1 VIVAAAAEMSFG
13 DIPFHV
19 HWDVYGIA
27 VALLAGYWYSL
38 RRLAPHHA
46 PPAEPVVSR
55 GQLIAFH
62 AGIVLFVV
70 ARGWPLHD
78 IGDES
83 LFTFHMIEH
92 LVLALGVPP
101 LLLRG
106 TPSWLIRMMV
116 LPILPVVR
124 VLTKPAVA
132 LVLFNVTLAVIHIP
146 AIVELM
152 LDSEPAHLLLHLLLI
167 VTALLMWWPVIG
179 PIPDLPKLA
188 PFPAMGYVFLQ
199 SLVPTVP
206 ASFLTFADAPI
217 YRIYETFP
225 RLWGVDV
232 LTDQL
237 IAGLIMKIG
246 GGLVLWTVITVI
258 FFSWALEEE
267 RSAAASYPK
276 ARSSP

>member
-1 VIVAAAAEMSFG
+1 VVVASAAEITLSDF
-13 DIPFHV
+13 PFHI
-19 HWDVYGIA
+19 HWDVYG
-27 VALLAGYWYSL
+27 VAAALVAGYWYAL

-46 PPAEPVVSR
+46 PASEPAASRSQVVS
-55 GQLIAFH
+55 FH
-62 AGIVLFVV
+62 VGILLFVV
-70 ARGWPLHD
+70 VRGWPLHD
-78 IGDES
+78 IGEGS

-106 TPSWLIRMMV
+106 TPTWLMRTIV
-116 LPILPVVR
+116 LPILPVMR
-124 VLTKPAVA
+124 VLTRPAVA
-132 LVLFNVTLAVIHIP
+132 LVLFNVTLAVLHIP
-146 AIVELM
+146 AVVELM
-152 LDSEPAHLLLHLLLI
+152 LDSEPAHLLLHLLLM

-179 PIPDLPKLA
+179 PVPEIPKLS
-188 PFPAMGYVFLQ
+188 PFAAMGYVFLQ

-206 ASFLTFADAPI
+206 ASFLTFADVPI
-217 YRIYETFP
+217 YRVYEELP

-258 FFSWALEEE
+258 FFGWALEEE
-267 RSAAASYPK
+267 RSAAASYPR
-276 ARSSP
+276 ARSTR